1 MSAYGSRMCVA
12 LLFVLIA
19 LLEGLEGDELDA
31 LRLQEVVLRLGELAE
46 RGLAGVDAV
55 GEDEGERGDD
65 QLDDANDLRES
76 SF

>member
-1 MSAYGSRMCVA
+1 MCVA
-12 LLFVLIA
+12 LLFVLVA
-19 LLEGLEGDELDA
+19 LLEGLEGDDA